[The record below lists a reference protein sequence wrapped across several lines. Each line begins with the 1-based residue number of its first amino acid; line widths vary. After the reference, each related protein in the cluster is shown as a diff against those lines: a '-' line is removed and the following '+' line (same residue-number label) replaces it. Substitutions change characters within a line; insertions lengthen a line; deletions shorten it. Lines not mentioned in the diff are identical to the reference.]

1 MDGNMGASSEYRIEV
16 KNVVKR
22 FGDITALNGA
32 DLAIPSSGIFG
43 LLGPNGA
50 GKSTLIMSILGL
62 HSIDSG
68 EILIDNKPLNSTSH
82 EFKRKI
88 GIVPQ
93 ELAIYENLSGIAN
106 LKFFGSLFGLKGDD
120 LNNRA
125 NELLTLTGLHDRA
138 NHRVK
143 TYSGGMKR
151 RLNLVAGIIHKPEII
166 MMDEPTV
173 GIDPQSRNLIY
184 DLVEN
189 LANDGMTVLY
199 TTHYMDEAERLCNNI
214 AIIDQGKIIAKGTLD
229 ELIDIFGEKDVIE
242 LDIQGSL
249 SNDDLK
255 QIVDDGSAELI
266 DGKLIIQTTHGG
278 AKLQSIMNAITSKNC
293 EVSSATIRKP
303 NLETVFL
310 HLTGKE
316 LRD

>member
-1 MDGNMGASSEYRIEV
+1 MGVSSEYRIEA

-32 DLAIPSSGIFG
+32 ELAIPANCVFG

-50 GKSTLIMSILGL
+50 GKSTLILSILGL
-62 HSIDSG
+62 HQIDGGEIFIDS
-68 EILIDNKPLNSTSH
+68 EPLNPASY

-93 ELAIYENLSGIAN
+93 ELAIYDNLSGIAN
-106 LKFFGSLFGLKGDD
+106 LKFFGSLFGLKGAD
-120 LNNRA
+120 LDKRA
-125 NELLTLTGLHDRA
+125 NELLKLTGLHDRA
-138 NHRVK
+138 NHKVK

-151 RLNLVAGIIHKPEII
+151 RLNLVAGIIHKPEIV

-199 TTHYMDEAERLCNNI
+199 TTHYMDEAERLCKHI
-214 AIIDQGKIIAKGTLD
+214 AIIDQGRIIAKGTLD
-229 ELIDIFGEKDVIE
+229 QLIDIIGEKDVIE
-242 LDIQGSL
+242 LEIQGAL
-249 SNDDLK
+249 SDDDLK
-255 QIVDDGSAELI
+255 RIVDDGTVELI
-266 DGKLIIQTTHGG
+266 DGSLMIQTANGG
-278 AKLQSIMNAITSKNC
+278 AKLQQIMNSITSRNC
-293 EVSSATIRKP
+293 DITSATIRKP